1 MSTVFGD
8 WDGSIVEARRMQER
22 LAAEVSLRDDVPETP
37 RWLQDDDTS
46 VKLSA
51 AWLIEQ
57 AGWKGRNLGAVGMYE
72 KQALVLVNRGGAR
85 GRDVL
90 ELMRAVQVDVKEK
103 FGVQLTPEPIFL

>member
-1 MSTVFGD
+1 
-8 WDGSIVEARRMQER
+8 
-22 LAAEVSLRDDVPETP
+22 
-37 RWLQDDDTS
+37 
-46 VKLSA
+46 
-51 AWLIEQ
+51 
-57 AGWKGRNLGAVGMYE
+57 MYE